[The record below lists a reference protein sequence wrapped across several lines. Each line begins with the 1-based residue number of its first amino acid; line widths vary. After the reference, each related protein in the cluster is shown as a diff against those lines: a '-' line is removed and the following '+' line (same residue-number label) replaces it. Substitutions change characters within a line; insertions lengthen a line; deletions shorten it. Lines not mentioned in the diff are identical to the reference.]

1 MTRRPAPQPRNL
13 VTVDLMQ
20 STAYAVRGERTVL
33 VDTGPAGQEDRLLRR
48 LAKAGVQPADISLI
62 VLTHCHPDHAGG
74 AAELRQRLGVPV
86 AVHAE
91 EADWAASGRSDFYQ
105 VQRPFGH
112 LLRRLMRPTFPAFP
126 PDIVLEHGA
135 ALDEHGAPLT
145 VLHTPGH
152 TPGSVTLLHR
162 PGRDALVGDLLAG
175 GMLRRNRPAAPFFAQ
190 DPGQLDTSLHTVL
203 AQGPDR
209 LLFGHG
215 RPATAESAHRRLGR
229 ITRR

>member
-1 MTRRPAPQPRNL
+1 MSGRRRTSGPEHL
-13 VTVDLMQ
+13 VTVDLLQ

-33 VDTGPAGQEDRLLRR
+33 VDTGPAGHEGRLLRR
-48 LAKAGVQPADISLI
+48 LARAGVEPGEISLI

-86 AVHAE
+86 AVHAD
-91 EADWAASGRSDFYQ
+91 EAEWAASGRSDFYD
-105 VQRPFGH
+105 VLRPFGH
-112 LLRRLMRPTFPAFP
+112 LLRRTMRPNFPAFT
-126 PDIVLEHGA
+126 PDIVLEHGT

-152 TPGSVTLLHR
+152 TPGSISLLHR

-175 GMLRRNRPAAPFFAQ
+175 GMLRRNRPNPPFFAQ
-190 DPGQLDTSLHTVL
+190 DTAQLGTSLRAVL
-203 AQGPDR
+203 AQGPNR

-215 RPATAESAHRRLGR
+215 RPASAGSAHRRLGR
-229 ITRR
+229 IAR